1 MYLVGCCLF
10 LLSLMLLL
18 CFFICLYCGCLFFS
32 FFFSSRRRHTRCA
45 LVTGVQTCA
54 LPISSSIHFRDVNH
68 GADHRPVAKHS
79 AAVRQS
85 PFADPFQRGYGTGI
99 ATFRSESGEEMPCK

>member
-1 MYLVGCCLF
+1 MIRLPPSATRTDTLF
-10 LLSLMLLL
+10 PYTSPCRSTWTICSLRPHGTE
-18 CFFICLYCGCLFFS
+18 I
-32 FFFSSRRRHTRCA
+32 T
-45 LVTGVQTCA
+45 VQR
-54 LPISSSIHFRDVNH
+54 LRSSSIHFRDVNH